1 MKRLWISAALI
12 LALAGLSAAHVLYL
26 RHFTGQ
32 LTELLT
38 QAQQLVNEDHWQDAD
53 EITRQAVSI
62 WENNAFY
69 LHTTLRHED
78 IDAILTSFQEVLAF
92 LDGQERQPAEYAAA
106 NARLITLLDLLL
118 EAELPTLK
126 NLL

>member
-1 MKRLWISAALI
+1 MKRLWISAVLI

-38 QAQQLVNEDHWQDAD
+38 QAQQMVDEDRWQDAG
-53 EITRQAVSI
+53 ELTRQAAGI
-62 WENNAFY
+62 WENSAFY
-69 LHTTLRHED
+69 LHTTLRHDD
-78 IDAILTSFQEVLAF
+78 IDAILTSFQEVLA

-106 NARLITLLDLLL
+106 NARRITLLDLLL

>member
-32 LTELLT
+32 LTELLI
-38 QAQQLVNEDHWQDAD
+38 QAQQLVDEDRWQDAD
-53 EITRQAVSI
+53 EITRQAAGI